1 MCWER
6 RRQEHAAERHP
17 PPKAR
22 ATAQTRNRG
31 RGTAESRSRPIRA
44 PARRPQDRTA
54 APKSCIRDRHRKRT
68 RAKNRY
74 FVRTKYD
81 PGIAPPHFRS
91 KQPRN
96 DLSMFGIRSRP
107 HVQIT
112 IRQLGDA
119 THKSPADRLSP
130 RRRFDDRICVTN
142 RPGVSAGR
150 KPEQDSSCADARKRQ
165 TETNAIAKPNTM
177 PRGTARRSPRR
188 KGQQQIADVAPFVR
202 KKDEF
207 ATLKFRK
214 IMRPGRRRRKR
225 TGRRRSIITV

>member
-31 RGTAESRSRPIRA
+31 RETAESRSRPICD
-44 PARRPQDRTA
+44 PARRPQDRAA

-74 FVRTKYD
+74 FVRTKYE

-96 DLSMFGIRSRP
+96 DLSMFGIRSRS

-112 IRQLGDA
+112 IRR
-119 THKSPADRLSP
+119 PA
-130 RRRFDDRICVTN
+130 
-142 RPGVSAGR
+142 AG
-150 KPEQDSSCADARKRQ
+150 SG
-165 TETNAIAKPNTM
+165 M
-177 PRGTARRSPRR
+177 PRTGLPPTASPLVGDSTTGSAQRTDPAFR
-188 KGQQQIADVAPFVR
+188 LAESPNKIRVVPMQENGRQKRTRLPSRTRCPAVR
-202 KKDEF
+202 PE
-207 ATLKFRK
+207 
-214 IMRPGRRRRKR
+214 GRRGGKDNCK
-225 TGRRRSIITV
+225 

>member
-1 MCWER
+1 MLGAPTAGACR
-6 RRQEHAAERHP
+6 RAASAAES
-17 PPKAR
+17 AGND
-22 ATAQTRNRG
+22 TDRNRG
-31 RGTAESRSRPIRA
+31 RETAESRSRPIRD
-44 PARRPQDRTA
+44 PARRPQDRAA

-74 FVRTKYD
+74 FVRTKYE
-81 PGIAPPHFRS
+81 PGIALRIS
-91 KQPRN
+91 GRN
-96 DLSMFGIRSRP
+96 NHETTSPCSAYGADRMFKS
-107 HVQIT
+107 QFDN
-112 IRQLGDA
+112 GDA

-130 RRRFDDRICVTN
+130 RRRFDDRICATN

-188 KGQQQIADVAPFVR
+188 KGQLQIADVAPFVR

>member
-1 MCWER
+1 MLGAPTAGACR
-6 RRQEHAAERHP
+6 RAASAAES
-17 PPKAR
+17 AGND
-22 ATAQTRNRG
+22 TDRNRG
-31 RGTAESRSRPIRA
+31 RETAESRSRPIRD

>member
-31 RGTAESRSRPIRA
+31 RETAESRSRPIRD

-112 IRQLGDA
+112 IRRLGDA
-119 THKSPADRLSP
+119 TYKSPADRLSP

-150 KPEQDSSCADARKRQ
+150 KPNKIRVVPMQENGRQKR
-165 TETNAIAKPNTM
+165 TRLPSRTRCPA
-177 PRGTARRSPRR
+177 
-188 KGQQQIADVAPFVR
+188 VR
-202 KKDEF
+202 PE
-207 ATLKFRK
+207 
-214 IMRPGRRRRKR
+214 GRRGGKDN
-225 TGRRRSIITV
+225 SK